1 MNTDKVT
8 GLNFRCRH
16 KHLLAVIAQPYS
28 TDIQRHASGQVIHRF
43 LMGPFFKNLTNTKQ
57 KHNRTG
63 CTDITSEHG
72 DTDGCRIKDRYLD
85 LTLKQ
90 CMNTLINILH
100 RLYTCDHCS
109 DWHRQKQF
117 VAIVNNYFC
126 YKFIPVLA
134 IGLSSGILSVNIRN
148 IHFLILKAS
157 QQSDDCRFLTCIA
170 DCRILCTLLNFG

>member
-1 MNTDKVT
+1 MYYNHIS
-8 GLNFRCRH
+8 GLDLVCVHQHFRTFTA
-16 KHLLAVIAQPYS
+16 KPYLTS
-28 TDIQRHASGQVIHRF
+28 VQRHGTCQIIHRF

-57 KHNRTG
+57 EHNRTG

-72 DTDGCRIKDRYLD
+72 NTDGCRIKNRYLD

-100 RLYTCDHCS
+100 RLYTCDHRS

-148 IHFLILKAS
+148 IHFLIMKAS
-157 QQSDDCRFLTCIA
+157 
-170 DCRILCTLLNFG
+170 